1 MILFVLVFMVI
12 TRTIKHSGDTITVGS
27 TLIITIIIVAKIT
40 MTIAVILIDVTITVV
55 ESSFSK

>member
-1 MILFVLVFMVI
+1 MVI